1 MHRTEGSPQRRRQ
14 RPADAQYFLVEL
26 QRLLVRVRRIDRGEH
41 AGAAVGVRAP

>member
-1 MHRTEGSPQRRRQ
+1 
-14 RPADAQYFLVEL
+14 L